1 MTTKRLN
8 PLFEVNANEQQQQQ
22 QTVIGNAD
30 VPPLSPFGG
39 KPMVKATCAGVPC
52 WVDLSNR
59 LANPVSVS

>member
-8 PLFEVNANEQQQQQ
+8 PLFEVNANEQQPQN
-22 QTVIGNAD
+22 VISSAD

-52 WVDLSNR
+52 WVDLANR
-59 LANPVSVS
+59 LTIPVSVS